1 MEETLHNLE
10 EIHLQ
15 VGDLFQLQVQQDNA
29 VAIRYHVK
37 LIGYCKGSSLLVT
50 APSIGGRMVLLRQDQ
65 PLVVRSF
72 SGKSVY
78 AFATSVLK
86 VVNTPYPYLH
96 LAFPERVRGLVVRR
110 GARVAVSLP
119 AHVHAEG
126 GGSTE
131 AQLANISISG
141 ALLRIAGIELH
152 KDQRV
157 ELQFDAGLNGI
168 DLHIR
173 APAIVRSIDAQ
184 PDAGGETIGQ
194 FGIEWSEV
202 GDSDQIMLCAFVY
215 HQLLEQGGGL

>member
-1 MEETLHNLE
+1 MEETLHSLE

-15 VGDLFQLQVQQDNA
+15 VGDLFQLQVQQENA
-29 VAIRYHVK
+29 AVRYHVK
-37 LIGYCKGSSLLVT
+37 LIGYSKGASLLVT
-50 APSIGGRMVLLRQDQ
+50 APTIGGRMVLLRQDQ

-78 AFATSVLK
+78 AFATSVIK
-86 VVNTPYPYLH
+86 VVNTPYSYLH

-119 AHVHAEG
+119 ARVHAEG
-126 GGSTE
+126 GGSTD

-141 ALLRIAGIELH
+141 ALLRIADIELH

-157 ELQFDAGLNGI
+157 EVQFDAGLNGI
-168 DLHIR
+168 DLHIS

-184 PDAGGETIGQ
+184 PDVNGEAAAQ
-194 FGIEWSEV
+194 FGIEWNEV
-202 GDSDQIMLCAFVY
+202 DDSHQIMLCAFVY

>member
-1 MEETLHNLE
+1 MEETLHSLE

-15 VGDLFQLQVQQDNA
+15 VGDLFQLQAQQENA
-29 VAIRYHVK
+29 AVRYHVK
-37 LIGYCKGSSLLVT
+37 LIGYAKGASLLVT
-50 APSIGGRMVLLRQDQ
+50 APTIGGRMVLLRQDQ

-119 AHVHAEG
+119 ARVHAEG

-141 ALLRIAGIELH
+141 ALLRIDGIELH
-152 KDQRV
+152 KDQRIEV
-157 ELQFDAGLNGI
+157 QFDAGLNGL
-168 DLHIR
+168 DLHIS
-173 APAIVRSIDAQ
+173 APAVVRSIDTPHERDTGAV
-184 PDAGGETIGQ
+184 GQ

-202 GDSDQIMLCAFVY
+202 SDNHQIMLCAFVY